1 MPTVNKVVKEFITFG
16 DFVDE
21 NGPKL
26 TKNAFEK
33 LSLKERDEFR
43 KAVSLNFKILGCS
56 DPRKISTSIQVL
68 SDK

>member
-43 KAVSLNFKILGCS
+43 KAVSLNYNLNS
-56 DPRKISTSIQVL
+56 YA
-68 SDK
+68 

>member
-43 KAVSLNFKILGCS
+43 KAVSFNCNLNPYAYMTMLFHLV
-56 DPRKISTSIQVL
+56 P
-68 SDK
+68 